1 MATRTGRRSAIV
13 VGAGAWGLPAA
24 LDLQDR
30 GWDVTLVER
39 FEPGGPSASNGGS
52 TRLWRLADT
61 QPWRARSLRG
71 TLDAMDRLSERLKE
85 PVYRRTG
92 MLWRDDASL
101 PAVAESLTAIG
112 EPVERISADRVGE
125 AFAGLRSDGR
135 DALYVEQAG
144 VVHIHRLLQRGLEAF
159 IEAGGTY
166 LPHTRV
172 TAIEPG
178 DASATVRFERGEH
191 RSADQVLVAAGPGT
205 AELLP
210 GLGIALPLTP
220 YIEQVVYVGD
230 PVGAPPAPD
239 LPGLVDCPPETPAEH
254 GPDSAGVYAMPN
266 GASGYKIGLDRPL
279 RPLAGGTLG
288 DDLDRRPDP
297 ARTETIRARVA
308 RDLTSIVPQV
318 LGTQVCTWTDS
329 GDGDFII
336 GRIHPSVVL
345 ACGDSGE
352 GFKYAA
358 FMGEYLAA
366 LVAGEPT
373 DAEFDRHWDPA
384 RFGTETAPRRHYS
397 PIGRH

>member
-1 MATRTGRRSAIV
+1 MVARAGRASAIV

-24 LDLQDR
+24 LGLQDR

-71 TLDAMDRLSERLKE
+71 TLDAMDRLSERLGE

-92 MLWRDDASL
+92 LLWRDDVSL
-101 PAVAESLTAIG
+101 PAVAESLVSIG
-112 EPVERISADRVGE
+112 EPVVRVAADRVAE
-125 AFAGLRSDGR
+125 VFDGLRPDGR

-144 VVHIHRLLQRGLEAF
+144 VVHINRLLERCLAAF
-159 IEAGGTY
+159 IDAGGTY

-172 TAIEPG
+172 SAIEPG
-178 DASATVRFERGEH
+178 AASATVRFATGEH
-191 RSADQVLVAAGPGT
+191 RTADQVLVSAGPGT

-210 GLGIALPLTP
+210 GLGISLPLTP

-230 PVGAPPAPD
+230 PTASPPAPD
-239 LPGLVDCPPETPAEH
+239 LPGLVDCPQAAPSEH

-266 GASGYKIGLDRPL
+266 GAYGYKIGLDRPL
-279 RPLAGGTLG
+279 RPLTGGTLG
-288 DDLDRRPDP
+288 DDLDRSPDP
-297 ARTETIRARVA
+297 TRTETIRARVE
-308 RDLTSIVPQV
+308 RDLTAIMPRV
-318 LGTQVCTWTDS
+318 LGAQVCTWTDS

-336 GRIHPSVVL
+336 GRTHPSVML

-358 FMGEYLAA
+358 FMGEYLPA
-366 LVAGEPT
+366 LVAGDPT
-373 DAEFDRHWDPA
+373 DEEFDRHWDPA